1 MAILDRFG
9 NPIKAQATS
18 TARRSRIIKG
28 RYDAAQTTS
37 DNAKYW
43 MLATTWSADQEI
55 NPQVRQILRSRCRY
69 ELGNNTNASGVLETL
84 SIDVIGTGPRLQ
96 IKTGDDGLDDDIEQA
111 WQEWSRTVRLAEK
124 LRLMRYA
131 RAGDGESFA
140 QKFTNPK
147 LSSPIQLDF
156 NVIEC
161 DQFCSPFMITEKDN
175 EVDGVIFD
183 QWGNPAFYRML
194 KYHPGDRRGT
204 LGVSGNDYELIPA
217 SSIIHYFKKYR
228 AGQHRGIPEMTSA
241 LPLFAQLRRYTKA
254 TLLAAEAVADAAL
267 VMYTKTPATG
277 EAIDGESSAF
287 DEMELTPGTM
297 TSLPDGWE
305 LGQVKAEQPT
315 TTFTEFKRELTGDA
329 GRGQGLPFGKATGNS
344 SGYNY
349 ASGRLD
355 NQSYYKLVKVDQD
368 FTSIV
373 ICDNLARDFLRE
385 YCLINRV
392 QFKKNPSRLWFF
404 DGSEHVDEKK
414 AADSQD
420 IHLKNKTTN
429 LAIEYGKQGKDWK
442 KEVKQGLEEEAF
454 IMKERRRLG
463 LPDTPAA
470 ENKTKKTTRGKK
482 DEA

>member
-1 MAILDRFG
+1 MPILDRFG
-9 NPIKAQATS
+9 NPMKAQVS
-18 TARRSRIIKG
+18 TTRRPRVVKG

-84 SIDVIGTGPRLQ
+84 SLDVIGTGPRLQ
-96 IKTGDDGLDDDIEQA
+96 IKTGDDGLDDDIEA
-111 WQEWSRTVRLAEK
+111 GWQEWSRAVRLAEK

-147 LSSPIQLDF
+147 LNSPIQLDF
-156 NVIEC
+156 SVVEC
-161 DQFCSPFMITEKDN
+161 DQFCSPFMMVEKNN
-175 EVDGVIFD
+175 EIDGIIFD
-183 QWGNPAFYRML
+183 KWGNPEFYRML
-194 KYHPGDRRGT
+194 KYHPGDRRGI
-204 LGVSGNDYELIPA
+204 LGGSDNDYDLVPA
-217 SSIIHYFKKYR
+217 SSIIHYFRKYR

-254 TLLAAEAVADAAL
+254 TLTAAEAVANVAL
-267 VMYTKTPATG
+267 VMQTRTPAEG
-277 EAIDGESSAF
+277 EAVDGSESAF
-287 DEMELTPGTM
+287 DEMDLPGGTM

-329 GRGQGLPFGKATGNS
+329 GRGQGVPFGKATGNS
-344 SGYNY
+344 SDYNY

-355 NQSYYKLVKVDQD
+355 NQSYYKLIKVDQD

-373 ICDNLARDFLRE
+373 ICDDLARDFLRE
-385 YCLINRV
+385 FCLLNRV
-392 QFKKNPSRLWFF
+392 QFKKNPTRLWFF

-420 IHLKNKTTN
+420 THLRNGTTN

-442 KEVKQGLEEEAF
+442 KETLQRLKEEAF
-454 IMKERRRLG
+454 IMKERERLG
-463 LPDTPAA
+463 LPAVSELEDKP
-470 ENKTKKTTRGKK
+470 KTQPKEEEE
-482 DEA
+482 DET